1 MQPPTTCAYQ
11 SPRPSST
18 IHKGSQYVCDPAKL
32 HYTQGQLTY
41 VPIGP
46 APPPQPPQG
55 LCFGAPSWPW
65 GIGEQ
70 GQSSPSASWTDAMVE
85 GGDGGQAGLRFLL
98 QFDPG
103 RPGFDRTLLGVSL
116 SALLSRLLG
125 WSKDGG
131 GQGRLSVAIAG
142 EEGGGG
148 GGGSGNAAMSAAA
161 LAAAVSFCLAAMYAS
176 DQRPRRAPP
185 LPRQRRRLPAPDS
198 AARLRALPAPDDGL
212 RILSSND
219 ESLENVIHGASIG
232 AGDDEPDIVA
242 RVQMDT
248 TTAEIVGANA
258 DDETKQDPSEQEERQ
273 ELERQEHERLRE
285 LWLSLLEREQR
296 LELRLQELEGLRA
309 QVATLRELEGRVA
322 AATVEERRL
331 QLKVS
336 TLQDE
341 NGRLRAQVEELDTAR
356 AELARAK
363 EKLRAIKAR
372 VQAEQEEARREAAV
386 LRAKVADLERGG
398 EETAGALA
406 AEIAELRK
414 ANAALEEENL
424 ELALRLQDAQQAAS
438 SVDPVL
444 EEDMAEEAR
453 YLRESN
459 ERLTRQIEQLHNDH
473 CAHVEEL
480 VYLKWVNACLR
491 HELRDHDGHPT
502 TEQQDHH
509 HDDNAGAG
517 DLSALELSKSMSF
530 RSSER
535 AKQLMLR
542 YGHPG
547 LEGFD
552 PALFSPLHESVDG
565 DGDERSPARNY
576 YEPERS
582 PYARSEKTMAASAA
596 AGSAAAA
603 PGKKAGPRKLKF
615 LGNIKKLLPGGKRGH
630 SSHGHGHAGRDS
642 SRKAPAPS
650 DEYLEK
656 AMQWLSAHDAFDG
669 GDHSY
674 ESTPLSSCARTPLS
688 SVTTATTA
696 DSRARGGGGHSE
708 RGETTT
714 RAEAGPTMARSR
726 SDAGRSYGREA
737 SRYHALRP
745 DHPAGGG
752 IEPDGSRATEKREPR
767 RRSEELRS
775 PAVA

>member
-1 MQPPTTCAYQ
+1 M
-11 SPRPSST
+11 
-18 IHKGSQYVCDPAKL
+18 
-32 HYTQGQLTY
+32 
-41 VPIGP
+41 
-46 APPPQPPQG
+46 
-55 LCFGAPSWPW
+55 
-65 GIGEQ
+65 
-70 GQSSPSASWTDAMVE
+70 E
-85 GGDGGQAGLRFLL
+85 GGEGEGGGLRFLL

-103 RPGFDRTLLGVSL
+103 RPPGFDHTLLGFSL

-125 WSKDGG
+125 WTKH
-131 GQGRLSVAIAG
+131 GQRTGSAAIAG

-148 GGGSGNAAMSAAA
+148 SSGNAAVSAAA
-161 LAAAVSFCLAAMYAS
+161 LAAAVSLCLAAMYAS
-176 DQRPRRAPP
+176 DDRPP
-185 LPRQRRRLPAPDS
+185 LPRRLLPAPNS
-198 AARLRALPAPDDGL
+198 AVRPRALPAPEDGL
-212 RILSSND
+212 RILSSNG
-219 ESLENVIHGASIG
+219 ESLENVLHGASIG
-232 AGDDEPDIVA
+232 AGDDDEPVIVA
-242 RVQMDT
+242 RVEMEAT
-248 TTAEIVGANA
+248 PAEIAGANA
-258 DDETKQDPSEQEERQ
+258 DDETEPDQSEEEERK
-273 ELERQEHERLRE
+273 REHERLRE

-309 QVATLRELEGRVA
+309 QEATVRELESRVA
-322 AATVEERRL
+322 ASATDERLL

-336 TLQDE
+336 TLQEE
-341 NGRLRAQVEELDTAR
+341 NGRLRAQLEDLDTAR

-372 VQAEQEEARREAAV
+372 VQAEQEEARREAET
-386 LRAKVADLERGG
+386 LRAKVAELESGG
-398 EETAGALA
+398 EARASALA
-406 AEIAELRK
+406 AEMAELRK
-414 ANAALEEENL
+414 VNAALEEENL
-424 ELALRLQDAQQAAS
+424 KLALRLQDAEQAVSAS
-438 SVDPVL
+438 VNLVL

-491 HELRDHDGHPT
+491 HELRDHDGHSA
-502 TEQQDHH
+502 TEQQEHRA
-509 HDDNAGAG
+509 DNGGDAGAG

-547 LEGFD
+547 IEGFD

-565 DGDERSPARNY
+565 ADGDERSPAHN

-582 PYARSEKTMAASAA
+582 PYGRSEKPTAASAA
-596 AGSAAAA
+596 GATA
-603 PGKKAGPRKLKF
+603 PPWKKAGPRKLKF
-615 LGNIKKLLPGGKRGH
+615 LGNIKKLLPGGNKRGH
-630 SSHGHGHAGRDS
+630 SSHGHAGRDS
-642 SRKAPAPS
+642 SRKAPAPR

-656 AMQWLSAHDAFDG
+656 AMQWLSTHDVLD

-674 ESTPLSSCARTPLS
+674 ESTPLSSCARSPLS

-696 DSRARGGGGHSE
+696 DSRARGGGHSE

-714 RAEAGPTMARSR
+714 RPEAEPTLARSK
-726 SDAGRSYGREA
+726 SDAGRSYGREVG
-737 SRYHALRP
+737 RYHALRP
-745 DHPAGGG
+745 DHPAGGAV
-752 IEPDGSRATEKREPR
+752 EPDGFRAPEKRELR